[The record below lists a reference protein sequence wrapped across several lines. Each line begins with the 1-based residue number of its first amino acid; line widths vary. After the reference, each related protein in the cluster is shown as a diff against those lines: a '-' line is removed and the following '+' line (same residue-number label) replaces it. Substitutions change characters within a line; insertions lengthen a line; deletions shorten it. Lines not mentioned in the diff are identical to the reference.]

1 MRNFNLLISLL
12 IVFLSLMFYGC
23 GSDPASNNDP
33 GTVEGTVEDHLSGI
47 LLHDIQI
54 SDGDE
59 VLATTNSSGDFSF
72 QIEKGTYDLH
82 FSGNGYITHIEQNV
96 EVKAG
101 KITELEIFLDKI
113 ETYEISTDVSPNGA
127 TWNNDR
133 IYHINDDINI
143 LGPLTITEGTI
154 IKFKDGVGWNVDGE
168 SGGEIIA
175 MGTGLEP
182 IIFTSWHDDVPGGD
196 SNGNQNATS
205 PDRGDWENIKI
216 NGADNNSVFEY
227 CKFYYGGSEEDCVLY
242 VDNGANISITDC
254 VLSMNKGDNGAL
266 NASKAGSETVI
277 QNNTFFGNVWPLNIN
292 MNIGLDSTN
301 LFTNPQNRS
310 YGNDFDGILVNNSI
324 MDGNINWSEN
334 EIAFVLSEA
343 DYIIPAG
350 NTLTIG
356 PGVIVKMM
364 DDISWEVDGTLTVNG
379 TETAPV
385 NITSYKDDDVWGD
398 TNGDGEATSATV
410 GDWDFIKINGDGNDS
425 SFEYCN
431 FYFGGG
437 DASSDYTLKL
447 GSGTEVSVMNC
458 EFVNNI
464 GLNLAVLDAGEAGS
478 GTIIRNNIFY
488 LNQKPLLINGSFSI
502 DNSNN
507 FIDTSTSNYY
517 TNVYNAIFVQEESQI
532 EGDIFWEEGEL
543 SFVMMSNL
551 FINEDTTLSL
561 AENVT
566 LKFISGSL
574 DYYGDNLLNFDA
586 SGVYFTSWFDDAHGG
601 DSNGDGSASSPA
613 IGDWLG
619 IRNKST
625 APDTWEDWGNIL
637 YSEY

>member
-1 MRNFNLLISLL
+1 MWIYKYGGEMKNFNLLTSLV
-12 IVFLSLMFYGC
+12 IVFFSFMFYGC
-23 GSDPASNNDP
+23 GSDPSSNNDP
-33 GTVEGTVEDHLSGI
+33 GTVEGTVTDHPLGFY
-47 LLHDIQI
+47 LQNIQI
-54 SDGDE
+54 SDGE
-59 VLATTNSSGDFSF
+59 NILATSNSSGEFSF
-72 QIEKGTYDLH
+72 QIEKGTYDFH
-82 FSGNGYITHIEQNV
+82 FNGNGYTTHIEQNV

-101 KITELEIFLDKI
+101 KTKELEVFLTKI
-113 ETYEISTDVSPNGA
+113 EMIEVYTDVSSNGA

-182 IIFTSWHDDVPGGD
+182 IIFTSWHDDGPGGD

-216 NGADNNSVFEY
+216 NGADNNSVFDY
-227 CKFYYGGSEEDCVLY
+227 CKFYYGGSEEDCVIY

-254 VLSMNKGDNGAL
+254 VLSMNKGNDGAL
-266 NASKAGSETVI
+266 NASVAGSETVI

-364 DDISWEVDGTLTVNG
+364 DDVSWEVDGTLTVNG

-398 TNGDGEATSATV
+398 TNGDGEATSAAV

-447 GSGTEVSVMNC
+447 GSGTAKIPQMLEKGIRV
-458 EFVNNI
+458 
-464 GLNLAVLDAGEAGS
+464 GLAV
-478 GTIIRNNIFY
+478 
-488 LNQKPLLINGSFSI
+488 
-502 DNSNN
+502 
-507 FIDTSTSNYY
+507 
-517 TNVYNAIFVQEESQI
+517 
-532 EGDIFWEEGEL
+532 
-543 SFVMMSNL
+543 
-551 FINEDTTLSL
+551 
-561 AENVT
+561 
-566 LKFISGSL
+566 
-574 DYYGDNLLNFDA
+574 
-586 SGVYFTSWFDDAHGG
+586 
-601 DSNGDGSASSPA
+601 DGSASNDSSNMILEMRIA
-613 IGDWLG
+613 YLLHKLIWGVSALSADDILALATNGGRDILKQNTIGSLEEGKAADLFMIKKNRLDFAG
-619 IRNKST
+619 GLYDPVSALLATGDSQIVDITIVNGKIVVKDGELVNVDENKIIENANRVSK
-625 APDTWEDWGNIL
+625 EMV
-637 YSEY
+637 EK